1 METREPNTEY
11 EASSKLATEIAEAI
25 NSLIGIHEW
34 SGDEPFEVRMANQR
48 EGLAYI
54 YQIRRGEDWITIQER
69 VSDNPSL
76 VRNFELERKEN
87 VWTYTDPYL
96 IKYGESS
103 IDKLQAAFDKLK
115 DAIEASL
122 PKKLEKNTPL

>member
-1 METREPNTEY
+1 METRESNMES

-25 NSLIGIHEW
+25 NNFIGTREW

-103 IDKLQAAFDKLK
+103 MDKLQAAFDKLK

>member
-1 METREPNTEY
+1 MES

-25 NSLIGIHEW
+25 NNFIGTREW

-103 IDKLQAAFDKLK
+103 MDKLQAAFDKLK